1 MKTSAGR
8 SSESF
13 LAQYERRIG
22 NIFLAT
28 ATLLLLPSIYLERSH
43 RDAVATGSN
52 RNPIRKRNRLARVTS
67 RVPVIGTAVSTVAT
81 LSSTTRRRVK
91 VKQWHQVSGTT
102 FVLFYS
108 PLRAKCTARSL
119 QRTKTWRVTGV
130 AKCPPTGPPRAQ
142 KKRKKKAHNKK
153 SSFFIFGPSA
163 QARSG
168 RLHEYAARFRDFFFL
183 LVPFGDC
190 ETVGAPVRPNS
201 ANRNSAGPRKEK

>member
-102 FVLFYS
+102 FFFILLAFAGQVHGSVAPTNKNL
-108 PLRAKCTARSL
+108 ARDRRGQVSSD
-119 QRTKTWRVTGV
+119 RSATG
-130 AKCPPTGPPRAQ
+130 A
-142 KKRKKKAHNKK
+142 KKKKKK
-153 SSFFIFGPSA
+153 SAQQKIVIFHFWSVRSSAIRPPS
-163 QARSG
+163 
-168 RLHEYAARFRDFFFL
+168 
-183 LVPFGDC
+183 
-190 ETVGAPVRPNS
+190 
-201 ANRNSAGPRKEK
+201 